1 MERMQVVAQPRAVVT
16 KGQLNALRKA
26 GSVPGVVYGR
36 KIEPISVAVDSKDI
50 TAILQSPSGANTL
63 VDLTVDGN
71 KETVMIKDLER
82 DFLLLDRY
90 IHVDFL
96 RISLSDKL
104 EVQVP
109 ITLIGE
115 AAGVKEGGIL
125 QQSLREVALK
135 CLPTNIPD
143 NLELDVSGLT
153 VGESLTV
160 ADLAVPADSEFLS
173 EADEV
178 IVSIVAPRVEEEA
191 EATEEE
197 EATVAAEEETA
208 GAEADQ
214 E

>member
-36 KIEPISVAVDSKDI
+36 KTEPISVAVDSKDI

-82 DFLLLDRY
+82 DFLLTDHY

-96 RISLSDKL
+96 RISLLDKL

-135 CLPTNIPD
+135 CLPTSIPD
-143 NLELDVSGLT
+143 NLELDVSGLAL
-153 VGESLTV
+153 GESLTV
-160 ADLAVPADSEFLS
+160 ADLVVPADSEFLS

-191 EATEEE
+191 ETTEEAEVTEAVE
-197 EATVAAEEETA
+197 EGTADSEAAEE
-208 GAEADQ
+208 
-214 E
+214 